1 MIQLNYRDSRPIYEQ
16 LKEQLR
22 KLIVTGVIKE
32 DEKLPS
38 IREISSSLAINPNT
52 ISRAYKE
59 LENEGYI
66 YTIPGKGSYSAPVKA
81 IDTRRE
87 KELLNQL
94 DAIALE
100 LFYIGHSE
108 EELKERIHNIIEKGD
123 IQHDKNI

>member
-1 MIQLNYRDSRPIYEQ
+1 MFQLNYRDSRPIYEQ

-22 KLIVTGVIKE
+22 KLIVTGVIKS

-52 ISRAYKE
+52 ISRAYRE

-66 YTIPGKGSYSAPVKA
+66 YTIPGKGSYSAPIKA

-87 KELLNQL
+87 EELLKQL
-94 DAIALE
+94 DEIALE

-108 EELKERIHNIIEKGD
+108 EELRERISNIIKKGENK
-123 IQHDKNI
+123 Q